1 MKKIPLGIDD
11 YRALIQECYY
21 VDKTALIREI
31 IDTPS
36 ESVLLFT
43 RPRRFGKTLALSMV
57 DTFFDAKI
65 EDNASYFVNTA
76 IADDPEAMK
85 EAGGYPTVF
94 LSFKDCHAM
103 DYAEMEGFVSKQIR
117 DEYRRHDELRDF
129 VDKDG
134 SLKSYYD
141 AFLKG
146 GMPPSESASSL
157 FNLTRM
163 LQMRHGKSVV
173 LLIDEYDTPI
183 QSAYDNGFYPQAI
196 HFMRRL
202 YGLALKGNRNLRV
215 AVTTGVTRIGKE
227 SIFSGLNNV
236 VVSSVLDQR
245 TGEFFG
251 FTEEETKKLLD
262 YYGLGDRFENI
273 KDYYDGYVFGS
284 SLVFNP
290 WSTLYCIRNE
300 GRFDT
305 YWANTSSDQ
314 YIASV
319 LKKNQDIVPL
329 VTRLLNGEKVYAK
342 LNENF
347 AYGEEDMSNLLSLL
361 VSTGYLTAVPDVSTG
376 FHYVS
381 LPNLEMKELFAR
393 VALASRSGSALS
405 SLLQLKDAFIRG
417 DIKAIG
423 DYLNGELLQSMSYFD
438 FAEERNYQAMML
450 TFTSLLFREMDVRSE
465 VLEGTGRC
473 DLWIRSRN
481 RSLAVV
487 IELKKAKARVSS
499 ANLMVYAKSA
509 LRQIEEKGYLRS
521 AIGHYDRVV
530 AFGMAFYKN
539 SVQVVSKT
547 Y

>member
-11 YRALIQECYY
+11 YRALIKECYY
-21 VDKTALIREI
+21 VDKTALIKEI
-31 IDTPS
+31 IETPS

-65 EDNASYFVNTA
+65 EDNASYFVGTA
-76 IADDPEAMK
+76 IAGDLEAMK
-85 EAGGYPTVF
+85 EAGCYPTIF

-103 DYAEMEGFVSKQIR
+103 DFAEMEEFVSAQIAE
-117 DEYRRHDELRDF
+117 EYRRHDELRDF
-129 VDKDG
+129 ADEDG

-146 GMPPSESASSL
+146 GMAPSESASSL
-157 FNLTRM
+157 LNLTRM
-163 LQMRHGKSVV
+163 LRLCHGGSVV

-236 VVSSVLDQR
+236 IVSSVLDQR

-262 YYGLGDRFENI
+262 YYGLGDELA
-273 KDYYDGYVFGS
+273 KMKSYYDGYVFGS

-305 YWANTSSDQ
+305 YWANTSSDK

-319 LKKNQDIVPL
+319 LEKNPDIVPL

-361 VSTGYLTAVPDVSTG
+361 VSTGYLTAVPDASTG
-376 FHYVS
+376 FHFVT
-381 LPNLEMKELFAR
+381 LPNLETKELFAR

-417 DIKAIG
+417 DVKAIG
-423 DYLNGELLQSMSYFD
+423 DYLNEELLQAMSYFD
-438 FAEERNYQAMML
+438 FVDERNYQAMML

-465 VLEGTGRC
+465 MTAGTGRC

-481 RSLAVV
+481 KSLAVV
-487 IELKKAKARVSS
+487 IELKKAKARASS
-499 ANLMVYAKSA
+499 ANLMAYAKSA
-509 LRQIEEKGYLRS
+509 LRQIEEKGYLNS
-521 AIGHYDRVV
+521 AIGNYDHVV

-539 SVQVVSKT
+539 TVQVVSKT